1 MEERDEKKGRKEME
15 EGNEK
20 EMEEKND
27 GQRKKAIDR
36 VTIGGSIVNGVLLI
50 FKFVAGV
57 LGGSAAMIADA
68 VHSLS
73 DFVTD
78 LVVLVFIRLSGK
90 PQDKGHDYGH
100 GKYETL
106 ATALIGG
113 MLLAVG
119 VMICVEG
126 VSKIWDAL
134 HGVVLPQPGW
144 IALVA
149 ALLSVVSKEWCYR
162 FTVRVGRR
170 YQSSVVVA
178 NAWHH
183 RSDALSSVG
192 TSVGIGGAILLG
204 DQWTILDPLTA
215 VAVSGFIVWEAV
227 RLIRESVG
235 DLLEAS
241 LPDEVEQ
248 QISRL
253 VCEEPGRERTPQP
266 PHAPHWR
273 PLRYRNA
280 RPHAGRHDALRGPSP
295 RHGHRT
301 EYQARLRILHP
312 RHCPPRT
319 AQGKWGVCGAVSVR
333 RETAVYESVSVGRE
347 TAVCGPLT

>member
-1 MEERDEKKGRKEME
+1 MEEGNEKKGRKEME
-15 EGNEK
+15 ERNDKK
-20 EMEEKND
+20 EMEEEND
-27 GQRKKAIDR
+27 GQRQKAIDR
-36 VTIGGSIVNGVLLI
+36 VTIGGSMVNVVLLV

-90 PQDKGHDYGH
+90 PRDKGHDYGH

-119 VMICVEG
+119 VMICVGG

-162 FTVRVGRR
+162 FTVRVGRQ

-204 DQWTILDPLTA
+204 HQWTILDPLTA
-215 VAVSGFIVWEAV
+215 VAVSGFIIWEAV
-227 RLIRESVG
+227 RLVRESVG

-248 QISRL
+248 QIARL
-253 VCEEPGRERTPQP
+253 VCEEPGVSGLHNLRTRRIGDHYAIEMHVRMPGAMTLYEAHR
-266 PHAPHWR
+266 HATAIEQNIKHAFGPATHVIVHLE
-273 PLRYRNA
+273 PLKEN
-280 RPHAGRHDALRGPSP
+280 
-295 RHGHRT
+295 
-301 EYQARLRILHP
+301 
-312 RHCPPRT
+312 
-319 AQGKWGVCGAVSVR
+319 GAYV
-333 RETAVYESVSVGRE
+333 E
-347 TAVCGPLT
+347 P

>member
-1 MEERDEKKGRKEME
+1 MEERDEKKGREEME

-113 MLLAVG
+113 ML
-119 VMICVEG
+119 
-126 VSKIWDAL
+126 
-134 HGVVLPQPGW
+134 QP
-144 IALVA
+144 A
-149 ALLSVVSKEWCYR
+149 
-162 FTVRVGRR
+162 
-170 YQSSVVVA
+170 
-178 NAWHH
+178 
-183 RSDALSSVG
+183 
-192 TSVGIGGAILLG
+192 
-204 DQWTILDPLTA
+204 
-215 VAVSGFIVWEAV
+215 
-227 RLIRESVG
+227 
-235 DLLEAS
+235 
-241 LPDEVEQ
+241 
-248 QISRL
+248 
-253 VCEEPGRERTPQP
+253 
-266 PHAPHWR
+266 
-273 PLRYRNA
+273 
-280 RPHAGRHDALRGPSP
+280 
-295 RHGHRT
+295 
-301 EYQARLRILHP
+301 
-312 RHCPPRT
+312 
-319 AQGKWGVCGAVSVR
+319 
-333 RETAVYESVSVGRE
+333 
-347 TAVCGPLT
+347 

>member
-1 MEERDEKKGRKEME
+1 MKEEGNEKKGRNEME

-20 EMEEKND
+20 KG
-27 GQRKKAIDR
+27 GQRQKAIDR
-36 VTIGGSIVNGVLLI
+36 VTIGGSLVNVVLLV

-78 LVVLVFIRLSGK
+78 VIVVVFLRLSGK
-90 PQDKGHDYGH
+90 PQDKGHDFGH

-227 RLIRESVG
+227 RLIRGSIA

-241 LPDEVEQ
+241 LPEEVEQ
-248 QISRL
+248 EISRL
-253 VCEEPGRERTPQP
+253 VLQEP
-266 PHAPHWR
+266 
-273 PLRYRNA
+273 
-280 RPHAGRHDALRGPSP
+280 
-295 RHGHRT
+295 
-301 EYQARLRILHP
+301 
-312 RHCPPRT
+312 
-319 AQGKWGVCGAVSVR
+319 AVSELHNLRTRRIGDHYAIEMHVR
-333 RETAVYESVSVGRE
+333 MPGSMTLYEAHRHATAIEQSIKSKFGAATHVIVHLE
-347 TAVCGPLT
+347 PLKEHGEYVRP

>member
-1 MEERDEKKGRKEME
+1 MEERNDKKEME
-15 EGNEK
+15 KEK
-20 EMEEKND
+20 D
-27 GQRKKAIDR
+27 GQRQKAIDR
-36 VTIGGSIVNGVLLI
+36 VTIGGSMVNVVLLV

-119 VMICVEG
+119 VMICVGG

-149 ALLSVVSKEWCYR
+149 ALLSVASKEWCYR
-162 FTVRVGRR
+162 FTVRVGRQ

-204 DQWTILDPLTA
+204 HQWTILDPLTA
-215 VAVSGFIVWEAV
+215 VAVSGFIIWEAV

-241 LPDEVEQ
+241 LPDKVEQ
-248 QISRL
+248 EIARL
-253 VCEEPGRERTPQP
+253 VCEEPGVSRLHNLRTRRIGDHYAIEMHVRMPGDMTLYEAHR
-266 PHAPHWR
+266 HATAIEQSIKHAFGPATHVIVHFE
-273 PLRYRNA
+273 PLK
-280 RPHAGRHDALRGPSP
+280 D
-295 RHGHRT
+295 HGA
-301 EYQARLRILHP
+301 YVKP
-312 RHCPPRT
+312 
-319 AQGKWGVCGAVSVR
+319 
-333 RETAVYESVSVGRE
+333 
-347 TAVCGPLT
+347 

>member
-20 EMEEKND
+20 KMEEKND

-36 VTIGGSIVNGVLLI
+36 VTIGGSMVNGVLLV

-90 PQDKGHDYGH
+90 PQNKGHDYGH

-149 ALLSVVSKEWCYR
+149 ALLSVISKEWCYR

-227 RLIRESVG
+227 RLIRE
-235 DLLEAS
+235 
-241 LPDEVEQ
+241 
-248 QISRL
+248 ISRL
-253 VCEEPGRERTPQP
+253 VCEEPGVSGLHNLRTRRIGDHYAIEMHVRMPGAMTLYEAHR
-266 PHAPHWR
+266 HATAIEQNIKHAFGSSTHVIVHLE
-273 PLRYRNA
+273 PLKEN
-280 RPHAGRHDALRGPSP
+280 
-295 RHGHRT
+295 
-301 EYQARLRILHP
+301 
-312 RHCPPRT
+312 
-319 AQGKWGVCGAVSVR
+319 GAYM
-333 RETAVYESVSVGRE
+333 E
-347 TAVCGPLT
+347 P